1 MTWLGTVVMVVA
13 IAGAC
18 VTGGAAVEPLE
29 KLIEA
34 RAATAAD
41 DDER

>member
-1 MTWLGTVVMVVA
+1 MLIVA

-29 KLIEA
+29 KLVAKHVENVS
-34 RAATAAD
+34 
-41 DDER
+41 DEEH